1 MSHVIINISKSR
13 SKAGYKP
20 IWQKKYYEHA
30 IRDDKDFELRFNYI
44 HFNPVKHGYV
54 EKVKNWQ
61 FSSFHCYVDKGY
73 YDEEWGNFDRN
84 VDLE

>member
-1 MSHVIINISKSR
+1 MLL
-13 SKAGYKP
+13 YKP

-30 IRDDKDFELRFNYI
+30 IRDDKDFKLRFNYI

-61 FSSFHCYVDKGY
+61 FSSFHHYVDKGY